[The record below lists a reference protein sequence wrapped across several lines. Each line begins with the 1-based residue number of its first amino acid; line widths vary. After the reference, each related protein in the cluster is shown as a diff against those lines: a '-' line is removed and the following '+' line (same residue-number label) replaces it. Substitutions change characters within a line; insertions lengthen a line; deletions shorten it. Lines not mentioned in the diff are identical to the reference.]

1 MVTAHRSPHDPEPRA
16 ASAPRPHRQHPG
28 QPPPHETAR
37 RTPHRSPGQPRYHGG
52 RDLTL
57 KLVTSGRV
65 SHLLPRH
72 MCHISPATDTR
83 RRLRGTRRSRMLNR
97 RPGPQ
102 PRRHWYVVPT
112 ASSNSACA
120 QRRPGPQPRRHHHG
134 ARNRARV
141 DPRSTKAGAA
151 APATQDET
159 HASET
164 SYYNAQRRRPQPQRL
179 PAPRRPNGPRDPAP
193 APRRPGPQPRRHLR
207 ASVCPS
213 TYIQALNEGRGRS
226 PGDTANL
233 AGKRLIG
240 ENRTDFGWAKC
251 REHQAATMG
260 RSLAAV
266 GSACS
271 AELLFRIRCGW
282 GMHRVCP
289 VNHRGFARRFQIIQ
303 GSPSSRDRVRP
314 NRIRASSISPLKRY
328 TITESRFGSMTS
340 WTSPSIRSRRDGERR
355 HSKTENCTRSPYFS
369 QTWATRRR
377 RRDPSPWVSAM
388 S

>member
-226 PGDTANL
+226 PGDTGGSGASESSNSCTL
-233 AGKRLIG
+233 NEGR
-240 ENRTDFGWAKC
+240 
-251 REHQAATMG
+251 G
-260 RSLAAV
+260 RSP
-266 GSACS
+266 GDTGRRRTRCSRSAPPLN
-271 AELLFRIRCGW
+271 EG
-282 GMHRVCP
+282 
-289 VNHRGFARRFQIIQ
+289 RGR
-303 GSPSSRDRVRP
+303 SPGDT
-314 NRIRASSISPLKRY
+314 K
-328 TITESRFGSMTS
+328 
-340 WTSPSIRSRRDGERR
+340 IRS
-355 HSKTENCTRSPYFS
+355 
-369 QTWATRRR
+369 Q
-377 RRDPSPWVSAM
+377 WVVL
-388 S
+388 